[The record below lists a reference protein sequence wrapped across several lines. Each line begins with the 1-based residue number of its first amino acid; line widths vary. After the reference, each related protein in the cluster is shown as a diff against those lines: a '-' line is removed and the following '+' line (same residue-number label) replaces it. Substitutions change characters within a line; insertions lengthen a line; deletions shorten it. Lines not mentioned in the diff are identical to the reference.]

1 MKLYI
6 SGKIYFGKQETHKTF
21 SCKEFVFFRIKQEQ
35 IYQVRIMRIIASI
48 FEVAIKAAIYCN
60 GCLVSNGYCFEA
72 RGSIYHRW
80 QNGKLKVVKCI
91 IFQQVHER

>member
-6 SGKIYFGKQETHKTF
+6 SGKINFRKQETYKTF

-35 IYQVRIMRIIASI
+35 IYQVRIIASI

-60 GCLVSNGYCFEA
+60 GCLVSNEYCFEV
-72 RGSIYHRW
+72 RG
-80 QNGKLKVVKCI
+80 
-91 IFQQVHER
+91 